1 MNLFKRDQ
9 RASQKMAQWQIT
21 GSLASVPLCPQ
32 FFPWPFIYYVNIFGG
47 LFLTHPPTQY
57 ISSTEQKH
65 EYSSE
70 QQQKLSFFDP
80 THPVLFLTYCKD
92 GLQLQCNAV
101 QCTVWTLESCLY
113 FLNSHSA
120 KNWNKNLFEKDIKA
134 FEGFENLDYYF
145 LIAIWNS
152 TEIVNSVSKRK
163 WQS

>member
-1 MNLFKRDQ
+1 
-9 RASQKMAQWQIT
+9 MANNWLT
-21 GSLASVPLCPQ
+21 RFSAPLSTILPVTIHILRQ
-32 FFPWPFIYYVNIFGG
+32 HIWGAFSD
-47 LFLTHPPTQY
+47 PPTQY

-113 FLNSHSA
+113 FLNSHSD

-152 TEIVNSVSKRK
+152 TEIVDPLL
-163 WQS
+163 